1 MLGTA
6 VAGTFRTG
14 EPFLHGL
21 LEDINIGKVQIP
33 DFQRPWVWDDHH
45 IRDLLAS
52 VTLNQPI
59 GAVMLLETGG
69 EGARFLP
76 RVIEGVRLTA
86 AQKPERLIL
95 DGQQRLTS
103 LYRALRSHRP
113 VDTFSSKGEPIVR
126 VYYLDIEKCLDPE
139 ADRYDAILSLPPER
153 KITSDFGR
161 KVELD
166 LTSREMEWQ
175 ASMLPAN
182 LVFDPPEWQTWTM
195 GYQRFHSYAQA
206 RMETIADFTQSV
218 WLPLQ
223 QYKVPVIELLKGTSK
238 EAVCQVFE
246 KVNTGGVS
254 LTVFQLLTAT
264 FAADDFRLPQDWE
277 ERQAR
282 MRDAIPLSSVL
293 HEVSETEFLMAI
305 TLLVSVRRYR
315 SGGPAVSCKRRDILR
330 LTLDDYRSA
339 AADVEAG
346 LITTAKFMTLQK
358 VFDRNSLP
366 YPTQM
371 IPLSVICALLGARA
385 TDGQIRAKLARW
397 YWCGVFGELYGGA
410 NETRYAQDV
419 LDVPAWIDR
428 GSLPRTV
435 EDASFAPVRLLSLQ
449 TRQSAAY
456 KGIICLLM
464 QKGSRDWING
474 QAIELTTYFS
484 EAIDIHHIFP
494 RAYCQRHKF
503 DERRWNSVVNKT
515 PLSNRTNQVLGGDA
529 PSMYLKRVD
538 QKAADSVAQSLA
550 AHVIEES
557 MLRVD
562 DFDGF
567 IRDRARG
574 LLDLIE
580 QATGKAVTG
589 RDSAETVSAF
599 GGPLISPPQVER
611 PNDTQRL

>member
-1 MLGTA
+1 MLSTP
-6 VAGTFRTG
+6 VAGTFTTS
-14 EPFLHGL
+14 EPFLHGI
-21 LEDINIGKVQIP
+21 LEDINVGKVQIP

-59 GAVMLLETGG
+59 GAVMLMETGG

-76 RVIEGVRLTA
+76 RVIEGVTLSASRTPDRLV
-86 AQKPERLIL
+86 L

-113 VDTFSSKGEPIVR
+113 VDTFSAKGEEILR
-126 VYYLDIEKCLDPE
+126 VYYLDVEKCLDST

-153 KITSDFGR
+153 RVTSDFGR

-166 LTSREMEWQ
+166 LTSRELEWQ
-175 ASMLPAN
+175 TNMLPAD
-182 LVFDPPEWQTWTM
+182 LVFDPSEWQKWTM
-195 GYQRFHSYAQA
+195 GYQKFHSFAQT
-206 RMETIADFTQSV
+206 RMEMLAAFTQSV

-223 QYKVPVIELLKGTSK
+223 QYKIPVIELLKDTPK

-254 LTVFQLLTAT
+254 LTVFELLTAT
-264 FAADDFRLPQDWE
+264 FAADDFRLRQDWE
-277 ERQAR
+277 TRQRR
-282 MRDAIPLSSVL
+282 MRDAIPFSRVL

-305 TLLVSVRRYR
+305 TLLASVRRYR
-315 SGGPAVSCKRRDILR
+315 AGGSAVGCKRRDILR
-330 LTLDDYRSA
+330 LTLNDYRST
-339 AADVEAG
+339 ADEVEAG
-346 LITTAKFMTLQK
+346 LVTAAKFMTLQK

-371 IPLSVICALLGARA
+371 IPLSVTCALLGPRA
-385 TDGQIRAKLARW
+385 TDGQVRARLAQW

-419 LDVPAWIDR
+419 LDVPAWIE
-428 GSLPRTV
+428 GGPLPRTV

-464 QKGSRDWING
+464 QKGSGDWING
-474 QAIELTTYFS
+474 QPIELTTYFA
-484 EAIDIHHIFP
+484 EGVDIHHIFP
-494 RAYCQRHKF
+494 RAYCYRQGF
-503 DERRWNSVVNKT
+503 DDRRWNSVVNKT
-515 PLSNRTNQVLGGDA
+515 PLSSRTNQLLGGDA
-529 PSMYLKRVD
+529 PSVYLKRVD
-538 QKAADSVAQSLA
+538 QRTAGPVKESLA
-550 AHVIEES
+550 AHVIQES
-557 MLRVD
+557 ILRAD

-574 LLDLIE
+574 LLNLIE
-580 QATGKAVTG
+580 RATGKAVTG
-589 RDSAETVSAF
+589 QDSEETVSAF
-599 GGPLISPPQVER
+599 GGALLPA
-611 PNDTQRL
+611 